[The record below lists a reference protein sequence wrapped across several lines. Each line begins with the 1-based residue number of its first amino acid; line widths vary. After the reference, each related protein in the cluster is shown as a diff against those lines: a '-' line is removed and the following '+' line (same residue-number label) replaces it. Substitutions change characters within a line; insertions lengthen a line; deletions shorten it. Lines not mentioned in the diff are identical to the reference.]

1 LLVLCWSFTHRYQ
14 GLDGD
19 ARLYAFQA
27 MARLH
32 PALVNDLYL
41 RNTSQDAYTVFSG
54 FYAKCIEM
62 IGLGKAALIL
72 TLVFKIWF
80 FAAAWLLARR
90 LSNSCGA
97 FITVALLIITAGG
110 YGAFGVFRYAE
121 DWLTARSPAEALVL
135 TALACWAGGWRLC
148 GLLIACIAI
157 FVHPLM
163 ALPGL
168 LLLIYLEL
176 PLQLGAAFAAT
187 GILLVLGAAE
197 FASSAPFA
205 APRLLIMDAAWLEVV
220 RERSQFLFLQLWRPE
235 DWALNARPFL
245 SLSLSVL
252 AISDPRSRKIGA
264 SAMIIGG
271 AGLAVALI
279 ASRIGPITL
288 LLQGQAWR
296 WVWVSDVVSIALL
309 VLTIRAMWRSQP
321 CGLPCSLLMIC
332 GRLLPTIPGAACLAC
347 ALILWALRDRIN
359 AAGARVASSVS
370 ALAALTIIARGRA
383 FAYWTR
389 FTRFP
394 ILLSLLISALI
405 AVSAYF
411 LRHALQEAST
421 DRTASTVDFS
431 DWRRA
436 IPPSANVWVESA
448 HNSAAFAWFTLER
461 PSYLTVDQSSG
472 VVFSRVTALEVR
484 RRSQAL
490 QSVMDP
496 DWKLLSSLS
505 SAYSGGGS
513 PVPVSRPLTRDRL
526 VSVCADPQL
535 GFVVAAE
542 NLGFEAL
549 QQTDPGNRR
558 YLYLYDCGHVRSL
571 NPPLE

>member
-1 LLVLCWSFTHRYQ
+1 
-14 GLDGD
+14 
-19 ARLYAFQA
+19 
-27 MARLH
+27 MAKLH

-54 FYAKCIEM
+54 FYAKCIEL
-62 IGLGKAALIL
+62 IGLGKAALML
-72 TLVFKIWF
+72 TLAFKIWF

-97 FITVALLIITAGG
+97 FIALALLIITAGG
-110 YGAFGVFRYAE
+110 YGAFGVFHYAE
-121 DWLTARSPAEALVL
+121 DWLTARSPAEAMVL
-135 TALACWAGGWRLC
+135 TALACWFGGWRFC
-148 GLLIACIAI
+148 GLLIACVAI
-157 FVHPLM
+157 FVHPLV

-168 LLLIYLEL
+168 LFLICLEL
-176 PLQLGAAFAAT
+176 PLQLGAALAAT

-197 FASSAPFA
+197 IASWEPWA
-205 APRLLIMDAAWLEVV
+205 AHPLPTMDGPWLEVV

-252 AISDPRSRKIGA
+252 AINDPRARKIGA
-264 SAMIIGG
+264 TAILIGG

-279 ASRIGPITL
+279 ASRIGPVSI

-296 WVWVSDVVSIALL
+296 WVWVSSVLSIVLL
-309 VLTIRAMWRSQP
+309 VPTIQAMWRSQP
-321 CGLPCSLLMIC
+321 CSLLCSLLMIC
-332 GRLLPTIPGAACLAC
+332 GWLFSAIPGAACLAC
-347 ALILWALRDRIN
+347 ALILWALRDRIRV
-359 AAGARVASSVS
+359 ARPMVASSVS
-370 ALAALTIIARGRA
+370 ALAAVMIVARGRTL
-383 FAYWTR
+383 AYWTR
-389 FTRFP
+389 STRFP
-394 ILLSLLISALI
+394 ILLSLSIGALL
-405 AVSAYF
+405 AVSAYS
-411 LRHALQEAST
+411 LRRALQDVST
-421 DRTASTVDFS
+421 DQTASTVDFS

-436 IPPSANVWVESA
+436 IPPGANVWVVSA

-472 VVFSRVTALEVR
+472 VVFSRTTALEVR

-490 QSVMDP
+490 LSIMDP
-496 DWKLLSSLS
+496 DWKLLSSTS
-505 SAYSGGGS
+505 RAHSGGGS
-513 PVPVSRPLTRDRL
+513 PPPPARPLTRDRL

-549 QQTDPGNRR
+549 RQIDPGNRR
-558 YLYLYDCGHVRSL
+558 DLYLYDCGRVRSL
-571 NPPLE
+571 NPPRE